1 MIKKTFHVSKVLQ
14 GEPAVLISEGKI
26 NRKALEGNLIDLEQ
40 FRAML
45 REKNCFVLRDV
56 KYAILEIDGK
66 FSIIRK
72 DQQESPSILLV
83 DEGPIDEET
92 LKSIERDK
100 EWLDQILKRQGYSQ
114 IKDIFYC
121 EWISDDGLY
130 VVTYEDNSSLDI
142 KLDG

>member
-83 DEGPIDEET
+83 DEGRIDEET